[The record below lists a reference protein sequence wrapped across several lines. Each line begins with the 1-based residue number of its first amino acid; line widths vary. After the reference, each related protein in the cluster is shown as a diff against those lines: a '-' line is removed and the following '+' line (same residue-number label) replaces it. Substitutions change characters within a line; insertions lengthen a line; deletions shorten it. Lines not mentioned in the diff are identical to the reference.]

1 MVIGLEVGAAVVV
14 VVGAGVLVVVGA
26 GTGVVVEGSGWTQNS
41 GPKPQFPKEEQHS
54 SLLASQVSSATQHPT
69 P

>member
-1 MVIGLEVGAAVVV
+1 MVIGFEVGARVVV
-14 VVGAGVLVVVGA
+14 VVGAGVLVVVGGGA
-26 GTGVVVEGSGWTQNS
+26 GLVVEGSTQNS

-54 SLLASQVSSATQHPT
+54 SLLASHVSSDTQHPT